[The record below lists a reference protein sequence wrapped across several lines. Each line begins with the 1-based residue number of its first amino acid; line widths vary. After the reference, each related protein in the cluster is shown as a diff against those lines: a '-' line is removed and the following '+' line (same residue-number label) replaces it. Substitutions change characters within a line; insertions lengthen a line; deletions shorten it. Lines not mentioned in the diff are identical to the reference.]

1 MNVAMHDLHGT
12 QAAEMQSEGII
23 IRNARDA
30 AELTKELT
38 GRGIRKLILH
48 ERNLCPEFWQP
59 SNGIADGVLKH
70 FADSSIALA
79 LVGTFDRHK
88 AASLTALI
96 QEKNLGNQVSFSDSL
111 ETAKAQLSR

>member
-1 MNVAMHDLHGT
+1 MNVATYDLHGVP
-12 QAAEMQSEGII
+12 AAEMQSEGII
-23 IRNARDA
+23 IRTARDA

-38 GRGIRKLILH
+38 RRGIKKLILH

-70 FADSSIALA
+70 FADSSISLA
-79 LVGTFDRHK
+79 LVGTFDRRK
-88 AASLTALI
+88 AATLTALI
-96 QEKNLGNQVSFSDSL
+96 QEKDLENQVSLSDSL